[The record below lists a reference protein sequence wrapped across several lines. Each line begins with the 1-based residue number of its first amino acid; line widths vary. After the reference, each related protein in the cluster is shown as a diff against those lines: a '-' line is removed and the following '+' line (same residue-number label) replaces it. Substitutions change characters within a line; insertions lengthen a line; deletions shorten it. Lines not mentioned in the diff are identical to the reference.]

1 METPDEAKK
10 GRPACEPQVRALL
23 RRVLGQE
30 EGREKETE
38 EQPEEEAE
46 IGAGEE
52 PGFREDLQGAGLDRL
67 YRAAHRIGGL
77 VSHRNTGGEAGDPVR
92 PQYRRY
98 LQAGGGDLGK
108 EGGEWKERIATRRI
122 PIGGKPC

>member
-38 EQPEEEAE
+38 EQPEGEAE

-52 PGFREDLQGAGLDRL
+52 PGFREDLQGAGLDSL
-67 YRAAHRIGGL
+67 
-77 VSHRNTGGEAGDPVR
+77 NC
-92 PQYRRY
+92 
-98 LQAGGGDLGK
+98 
-108 EGGEWKERIATRRI
+108 IALLI
-122 PIGGKPC
+122 ELEDW

>member
-52 PGFREDLQGAGLDRL
+52 PGFREDLQGA
-67 YRAAHRIGGL
+67 
-77 VSHRNTGGEAGDPVR
+77 
-92 PQYRRY
+92 
-98 LQAGGGDLGK
+98 DLGK

>member
-1 METPDEAKK
+1 METPDEAKQ

-38 EQPEEEAE
+38 EQPEGEAE

-52 PGFREDLQGAGLDRL
+52 PGFREDLQGAGLDSLNCIALLIELEDWFHIEIPEEKLGIQSVRNIADICRL
-67 YRAAHRIGGL
+67 
-77 VSHRNTGGEAGDPVR
+77 VEET
-92 PQYRRY
+92 
-98 LQAGGGDLGK
+98 LGK
-108 EGGEWKERIATRRI
+108 GEENGRNR
-122 PIGGKPC
+122 